1 MELTT
6 KMVYACEECKYSLS
20 YEYNVHKHILAEI
33 HHSTVIKKTNNYQ
46 LIKIECGFTLK
57 RVRDMTRTYSTIS

>member
-33 HHSTVIKKTNNYQ
+33 HHFTVIKKTNNYQ
-46 LIKIECGFTLK
+46 LITSEINL
-57 RVRDMTRTYSTIS
+57 